1 MLYLKFETA
10 SEPPRI
16 GDAIPSSM
24 ADHLSGGP
32 KFEVLAESGNSQRH
46 VAVTN
51 WEEHDLRVHCATSSE
66 GFILTII
73 VYMITN
79 GRDTVKSVDS
89 LPPTETNR
97 HPSAS
102 VAQQPA
108 LLTLRARL
116 TLDATPVQEV
126 AG

>member
-32 KFEVLAESGNSQRH
+32 KFEVLAESGNSQGH
-46 VAVTN
+46 VAVAN

-79 GRDTVKSVDS
+79 GRDAVKGVDS
-89 LPPTETNR
+89 FPSHRNQPPPGTRVSYNNLPC
-97 HPSAS
+97 
-102 VAQQPA
+102 
-108 LLTLRARL
+108 
-116 TLDATPVQEV
+116 
-126 AG
+126 